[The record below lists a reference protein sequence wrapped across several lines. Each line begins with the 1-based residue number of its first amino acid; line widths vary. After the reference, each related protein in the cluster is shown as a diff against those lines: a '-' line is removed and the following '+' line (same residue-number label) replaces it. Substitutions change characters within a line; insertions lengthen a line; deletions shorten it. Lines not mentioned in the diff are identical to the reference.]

1 VLCERGIRTFETITR
16 NTLDLNAVAFMKQ
29 KTHLPVLVDPSHGT
43 GVRDLVI
50 PMSLAAAACGADGIL
65 VEVHANPV
73 EAWSDGA
80 QSLYPHQFETLMT
93 SLAPVLAAVG
103 RKLA

>member
-1 VLCERGIRTFETITR
+1 
-16 NTLDLNAVAFMKQ
+16 
-29 KTHLPVLVDPSHGT
+29 LPVLVDPSHGT

-65 VEVHANPV
+65 VEVHENPP

-80 QSLYPHQFETLMT
+80 QSLYPHQFETLTT
-93 SLAPVLAAVG
+93 SLQAVLAAVG
-103 RKLA
+103 RELA